1 MFEEI
6 AKTADQ
12 DKIKIY
18 TMKALHRTIILLLFT
33 LTSLNLSAQIPPP
46 FPVKTKTLNLTVF
59 LQGFYPGSGSLM
71 NKCKDYV
78 NGSTIDKY
86 SGTIVDTITVELHD
100 ATTYATKVYTAYG
113 VALNQNGTAS
123 IIINNPNS
131 YYGNYYITIKTRN
144 HIETTT
150 AAPVSFAASLVSY
163 DFSNAISKA
172 YGNNLKQIGNIYCIF
187 AGDINGDGFV
197 NIADRSLLLSDLNAS
212 RVGFYISDLNGDGFV
227 NISDRGI
234 LLTGLNAGISK
245 ITP

>member
-1 MFEEI
+1 M
-6 AKTADQ
+6 KTLQ
-12 DKIKIY
+12 IS
-18 TMKALHRTIILLLFT
+18 ILFLILT
-33 LTSLNLSAQIPPP
+33 LTSINLSAQIPPP

-78 NGSTIDKY
+78 GSATVDKF
-86 SGTIVDTITVELHD
+86 SGTTVDTITVELHD
-100 ATTYATKVYTAYG
+100 ATTYSTIVYKAYN
-113 VALNQNGTAS
+113 VPLNQNGTAS

-187 AGDINGDGFV
+187 AGDINQDGNVNAGGDRAKVHNKTVALTKGYV
-197 NIADRSLLLSDLNAS
+197 VEDI
-212 RVGFYISDLNGDGFV
+212 NGDGSV
-227 NISDRGI
+227 
-234 LLTGLNAGISK
+234 NAGGDRAVVHINTVSLISK
-245 ITP
+245 KTP

>member
-1 MFEEI
+1 M
-6 AKTADQ
+6 KTLQ
-12 DKIKIY
+12 IS
-18 TMKALHRTIILLLFT
+18 ILFLILTLL
-33 LTSLNLSAQIPPP
+33 SINLSAQIPPP

-78 NGSTIDKY
+78 GSATVDKF
-86 SGTIVDTITVELHD
+86 SGTTVDTITVELHD
-100 ATTYATKVYTAYG
+100 ATTYATIVYKAYN
-113 VALNQNGTAS
+113 VPLNQNGTAS

-131 YYGNYYITIKTRN
+131 YISSYYITVKTRN

-187 AGDINGDGFV
+187 AGDINQDGIV
-197 NIADRSLLLSDLNAS
+197 NTIDRNITNNNYRLSVMGYSVDD
-212 RVGFYISDLNGDGFV
+212 INGDGQV
-227 NISDRGI
+227 NTVDRNYCNNNFSMSIG
-234 LLTGLNAGISK
+234 K